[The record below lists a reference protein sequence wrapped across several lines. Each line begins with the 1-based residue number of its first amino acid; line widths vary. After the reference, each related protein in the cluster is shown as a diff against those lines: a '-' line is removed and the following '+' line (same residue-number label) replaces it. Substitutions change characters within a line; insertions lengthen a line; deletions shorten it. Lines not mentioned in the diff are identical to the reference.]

1 MYDTLF
7 SPFRVRGMELKNR
20 IVLPAMGTKFAGD
33 DKMVND
39 QLIDYHM
46 ARVKG
51 GTGLSIVEVSSV
63 HTPSAPKR
71 FLSISED
78 CYIPGMKR
86 LTDAIHAA
94 GGKAG
99 IQLWQGGLAAAG
111 MDKTVQV
118 LIPSDMG
125 PIPGITR
132 EQMAQVV
139 ECFGKAA
146 ARAAKAGFDCVEFHC
161 AHNYLPHSFLSG
173 GINHRTDE
181 YGGSFENRARF
192 PLECIRAIRANLP
205 EEMPLLMRIDA
216 HDDYLPGG
224 LTLEEVVEFCR
235 LAAQA
240 GVDVLDVS
248 RGNILTAGLKFEVP
262 PIDLPRGFNIDN
274 AARIR
279 RETGLPTIGVGR
291 INEPE
296 MAEKILEEGKVDL
309 VVIGRAQLADPEFCN
324 KCREGRLEDIDH
336 CVGCNQGCYDGFADP
351 SVPHITCLRN
361 PALGRERECALH
373 PTAHPRTVLIAGG
386 GVAGMEAAITLKQ
399 LGHHPILCEATGEL
413 GGQFLLAG
421 KAPRKQ
427 EMETAARAMGEKARR
442 LGVEIRL
449 NTPVTTELIEEIK
462 PDAVFNCI
470 GAEPLVPDIPGSDLP
485 CVADSHDVLG
495 GRVRPAGN
503 VVVVGGGLVG
513 METAEYLAQRG
524 CKVTDL
530 EMGPE
535 YCADMGIPRK
545 ICVTESIHASG
556 INPVTKVRVTAIEPG
571 RVLGESE
578 GEPVEFACDWAVIA
592 IGARSRDGQ
601 ELEKASARVGA
612 QYRVLG
618 DASKAR
624 RALNAT
630 REAFDAAL
638 ALDKED

>member
-7 SPFRVRGMELKNR
+7 SPFKIRGMELKNR

-39 QLIDYHM
+39 QLIDYHV

-86 LTDAIHAA
+86 LTDAIHQA

-125 PIPGITR
+125 RIPGITR
-132 EQMAQVV
+132 EQMIQVV
-139 ECFGKAA
+139 ECYRKAA
-146 ARAAKAGFDCVEFHC
+146 ARAVKSGFDCVEFHC

-205 EEMPLLMRIDA
+205 NEMPLLMRIDA
-216 HDDYLPGG
+216 HDDYLEGG
-224 LTLEEVVEFCR
+224 LSVEEVIAFCR
-235 LAAQA
+235 LASAE
-240 GVDVLDVS
+240 GVDMLDVS
-248 RGNILTAGLKFEVP
+248 RGNILTAGLKYEVP
-262 PIDLPRGFNIDN
+262 PIDLPRGFNIEN

-279 RETGLPTIGVGR
+279 KETGIPTIGVGR

-296 MAEKILEEGKVDL
+296 LAERILEEGKVDL

-324 KCREGRLEDIDH
+324 KCREGRIQDIDF

-373 PTAHPRTVLIAGG
+373 PTTHPRTVLIAGG
-386 GVAGMEAAITLKQ
+386 GIAGLEAAITLQKM
-399 LGHHPILCEATGEL
+399 GHHPILCEATDVL
-413 GGQFLLAG
+413 GGQFLTAG
-421 KAPRKQ
+421 EAPRKQ
-427 EMETAARAMGEKARR
+427 EMKVAAQAMGEKARR
-442 LGVEIRL
+442 LGVEIRM
-449 NTPVTTELIEEIK
+449 NTPVTPELIQTIH
-462 PDAVFNCI
+462 PYAVFNCI
-470 GAEPLVPDIPGSDLP
+470 GAQPLVPNLPGKDLP
-485 CVADSHDVLG
+485 CVANSHDVLRG
-495 GRVRPAGN
+495 HVQPAGS
-503 VVVVGGGLVG
+503 VVVIGGGLVG

-524 CKVTDL
+524 CKVTVL

-535 YCADMGIPRK
+535 CCADMGIPRK

-556 INPVTKVRVTAIEPG
+556 IVPVTGVKVTEIVPG
-571 RVLGESE
+571 KVLGETD
-578 GEPVEFACDWAVIA
+578 GKPVEYPCDWAVIA
-592 IGARSRDGQ
+592 IGSRSRNG
-601 ELEKASARVGA
+601 EALEKASAEQGVRYV
-612 QYRVLG
+612 VVG
-618 DASKAR
+618 DARKAR

-638 ALDKED
+638 ALEQE

>member
-1 MYDTLF
+1 M
-7 SPFRVRGMELKNR
+7 
-20 IVLPAMGTKFAGD
+20 
-33 DKMVND
+33 
-39 QLIDYHM
+39 
-46 ARVKG
+46 
-51 GTGLSIVEVSSV
+51 
-63 HTPSAPKR
+63 
-71 FLSISED
+71 
-78 CYIPGMKR
+78 
-86 LTDAIHAA
+86 
-94 GGKAG
+94 
-99 IQLWQGGLAAAG
+99 
-111 MDKTVQV
+111 
-118 LIPSDMG
+118 
-125 PIPGITR
+125 
-132 EQMAQVV
+132 
-139 ECFGKAA
+139 
-146 ARAAKAGFDCVEFHC
+146 
-161 AHNYLPHSFLSG
+161 
-173 GINHRTDE
+173 
-181 YGGSFENRARF
+181 
-192 PLECIRAIRANLP
+192 
-205 EEMPLLMRIDA
+205 
-216 HDDYLPGG
+216 
-224 LTLEEVVEFCR
+224 
-235 LAAQA
+235 
-240 GVDVLDVS
+240 
-248 RGNILTAGLKFEVP
+248 
-262 PIDLPRGFNIDN
+262 
-274 AARIR
+274 
-279 RETGLPTIGVGR
+279 
-291 INEPE
+291 
-296 MAEKILEEGKVDL
+296 
-309 VVIGRAQLADPEFCN
+309 VIGRAQLADPEFCN
-324 KCREGRLEDIDH
+324 KCREGRLEDIDY

-449 NTPVTTELIEEIK
+449 NTPVTPELIEAIK

-495 GRVRPAGN
+495 GRVQPAGN

-578 GEPVEFACDWAVIA
+578 GKPVEFACDWAVIA
-592 IGARSRDGQ
+592 IGARSRNGQ
-601 ELEKASARVGA
+601 ELEQASARVGA

-618 DASKAR
+618 DAFKAR